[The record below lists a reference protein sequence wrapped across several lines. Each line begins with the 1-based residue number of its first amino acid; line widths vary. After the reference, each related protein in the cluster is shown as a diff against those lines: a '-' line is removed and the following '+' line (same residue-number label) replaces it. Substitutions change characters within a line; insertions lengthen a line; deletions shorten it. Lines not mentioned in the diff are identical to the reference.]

1 MLSGGLLDKSPGS
14 LDEPPGVLVESGV
27 PPAELS
33 VLSVLS
39 VLSLPP
45 HAANPLAATSVNAQ
59 SATRIFIWPPID
71 DVGRL

>member
-1 MLSGGLLDKSPGS
+1 MLSGGLLDKSLGS

-27 PPAELS
+27 PPAE
-33 VLSVLS
+33 LS